1 MHRST
6 RFSMALAALG
16 VSVAPLAAQQA
27 PVSPAFG
34 GFKAHLGVEIGASLF
49 GISATR
55 SVMIPTAEDYVL
67 NARAVVDPL
76 GRFRAD
82 LGATLRPGNRLSYSA
97 YATASSLDNNRFYG
111 WGNQT
116 EAAGGTPFHRLEQ
129 LRIETGLQASL
140 RLGPERNRITAGPF
154 YRMLQ
159 TDREL
164 GEEPG
169 GTDDGGVMRL
179 LSPYGSGSFRQLGL
193 RTDLRLSTEGPEA
206 GKVLGV
212 RFYGGGTAY
221 AAALDMREPV
231 FSMYGDAKAFVRL
244 PAPGRPV
251 LYVRGALQKVIGDY
265 PFQDAAYL
273 GGRNSLRGFE
283 KQRFAGD
290 FSVLWSGEL
299 YQKVARLRVRH
310 RPITAGVMLLAD
322 LGRVYD
328 DGVSVGSSHVA
339 AGGGLWFRD
348 EITGTEVTISVVEG
362 GLGPRL
368 YVGLGSAFW
377 R

>member
-1 MHRST
+1 
-6 RFSMALAALG
+6 MALAALG
-16 VSVAPLAAQQA
+16 VSVAPLAAQQV

-76 GRFRAD
+76 GRFQAD

-116 EAAGGTPFHRLEQ
+116 DATYGTSFHQ
-129 LRIETGLQASL
+129 LETGLQASL

-164 GEEPG
+164 EIDHANSDPGE
-169 GTDDGGVMRL
+169 TDDGGVMRL

-206 GKVLGV
+206 GKRIGV

-221 AAALDMREPV
+221 AAVLDMREPV

-299 YQKVARLRVRH
+299 YQKVGRLRVRH

-322 LGRVYD
+322 VGRVFD
-328 DGVSVGSSHVA
+328 AGVSVGSSHLA

-348 EITGTEVTISVVEG
+348 EITGTEVTVSVVEG